1 MDELVFMLRNSLDRA
16 LQVDEDL
23 TAFGNTLYKGYHK
36 DSPERHTLRYSL
48 TVEAK
53 LSSECTQQSAASA
66 SARVRDDRPSKIIF
80 AASLDTSEPEMFMA
94 IPKSA

>member
-1 MDELVFMLRNSLDRA
+1 MLRNSLDRA
-16 LQVDEDL
+16 LQVNEDL
-23 TAFGNTLYKGYHK
+23 TAFRNTLYKGCHQY
-36 DSPERHTLRYSL
+36 SPGQLALRYSL

-53 LSSECTQQSAASA
+53 LSSSHTQELATNASA
-66 SARVRDDRPSKIIF
+66 SAYDDGPSRIMF